1 MVERKFK
8 KWQLAF
14 IVGLI
19 FIIPVIIVFQYTSA
33 DIIINI
39 DEDFKNQCF
48 FGQPVCVYDKEIAV
62 FGSINTGKE
71 IQFQELSD
79 EWRIIGE
86 DVFCFKVDGSFVE
99 PISDPVGVII
109 PQSNI
114 TCNNIASFEKSDWDL
129 KIDFLVPNEQ
139 GILVKFS
146 SVQPPEGSINRFTF
160 TMKGI

>member
-19 FIIPVIIVFQYTSA
+19 FIIPLIVLFQYTKA

-48 FGQPVCVYDKEIAV
+48 FGQPVCVYDQEIRI
-62 FGSINTGKE
+62 FSSINTGKE
-71 IQFQELSD
+71 IEFRELSD

-86 DVFCFKVDGSFVE
+86 NVFCFKVDGSFAE
-99 PISDPVGVII
+99 PVANPVGIVTEKDDV
-109 PQSNI
+109 
-114 TCNNIASFEKSDWDL
+114 TCNNIASFEKNDWDL
-129 KIDFLVPNEQ
+129 RIDFLIPDEQ
-139 GILVKFS
+139 GNLITFS
-146 SVQPPEGSINRFTF
+146 SIEPPEGSINRFTF